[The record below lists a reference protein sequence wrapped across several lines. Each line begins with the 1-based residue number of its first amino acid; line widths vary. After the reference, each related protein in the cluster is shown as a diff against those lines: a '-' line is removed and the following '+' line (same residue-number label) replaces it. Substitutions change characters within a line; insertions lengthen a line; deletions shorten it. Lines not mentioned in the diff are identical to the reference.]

1 MHIHEG
7 LANSR
12 EGLIVLAV
20 GGVVAAAGTA
30 LGLRKMD
37 YEQMPQVALLSA
49 AFFVASLVQVPLGA
63 TSMHLVLNGLVGLVL
78 GWVAFPAILIGLLLQ
93 AVFFGF
99 GGLTTL
105 GINTTTMALPA
116 VVCYY
121 LCQGAVRSKSPWFAV
136 GSGFAAGVTATLL
149 SALLTAATLVALG
162 KEFTF
167 VSSVVILA
175 HVPVALVEGLVT
187 GSVVAFLRKVHPELF
202 HSPLL
207 EPGP

>member
-7 LANSR
+7 LANST
-12 EGLIVLAV
+12 EGWIVLAV
-20 GGVVAAAGTA
+20 GGAVAVGGTA

-37 YEQMPQVALLSA
+37 YEQMPQVAMLGA
-49 AFFVASLVQVPLGA
+49 AFFVASLVRVPLGA

-121 LCQGAVRSKSPWFAV
+121 LCHGAVRSKSQWFAV
-136 GSGFAAGVTATLL
+136 GSGVAAGVIATLL
-149 SALLTAATLVALG
+149 GATLTAAALAALG
-162 KEFTF
+162 KEFALL
-167 VSSVVILA
+167 SPAVILA

-187 GSVVAFLRKVHPELF
+187 GSVVAFLRKVHPELL

-207 EPGP
+207 EPGS

>member
-7 LANSR
+7 LANST
-12 EGLIVLAV
+12 EGILVLAV
-20 GGVVAAAGTA
+20 GGAVAVGGTA
-30 LGLRKMD
+30 IGLRKLD

-49 AFFVASLVQVPLGA
+49 AFFVASLVRVPLGP

-78 GWVAFPAILIGLLLQ
+78 GWVAFPAILIALLLQ

-116 VVCYY
+116 VACYY
-121 LCQGAVRSKSPWFAV
+121 LCRGAVRSKSPWYAV
-136 GSGFAAGVTATLL
+136 GSGVVAGVVATLL
-149 SALLTAATLVALG
+149 GAALTAAAVAALG
-162 KEFTF
+162 QQFALLSPA
-167 VSSVVILA
+167 VLLA

-187 GSVVAFLRKVHPELF
+187 GSVVAFLRKVQPELLEA
-202 HSPLL
+202 PLL